1 MHLKDNVSVELKKES
16 NHQKKIETKKTKDY
30 HFENPIKKRRRRK
43 NIKKVTRCE
52 HVNEPYYSKG
62 LCTNCYHRFGRVKKS
77 TDCEHK
83 DRKMYARK
91 VCKGCYLKIYHR
103 SKQQSEE
110 LTLAR

>member
-1 MHLKDNVSVELKKES
+1 MYLKDNESVELCHENQPS
-16 NHQKKIETKKTKDY
+16 KKTAHKKVDKTLS
-30 HFENPIKKRRRRK
+30 NPAKKRRRRK

-103 SKQQSEE
+103 SK
-110 LTLAR
+110 